1 MSNEQINFA
10 SVQAL
15 SVGDPVGGLGS
26 DLVGGLG
33 SDPGAVPGA
42 GLGREPGVGLGREPG
57 FVPGSGP
64 GSGPGGEPGND
75 PGWDRLLAEGFAA
88 LIGRPLEEYGTDAVY
103 AAGIGGNLMY
113 ETDFRQDLA
122 WVRPEALSGAEPV
135 VWDCPLF
142 GEGDKVP
149 AFDASRS
156 LFEFPALS
164 CARTALPPELAE
176 ALAAVE
182 IGHGMVRGA
191 DLAPLLAAH
200 AVDLADPAHAGTW
213 TVYHAVLVSD
223 GSLLGA
229 LKAALVT
236 GDRPEDLIDFGT
248 EPDEEGAEE
257 LAAVA
262 HDGLRTHLGHFR
274 SDGDV
279 GMVTV
284 TEEGLVPGVLH
295 ELGCA
300 PVAGWEDGHGQIDIA
315 VLRLSDRVT
324 GRAPRRA

>member
-10 SVQAL
+10 SAQAL
-15 SVGDPVGGLGS
+15 SAGDPAG
-26 DLVGGLG
+26 
-33 SDPGAVPGA
+33 DPGI
-42 GLGREPGVGLGREPG
+42 GLGRELGVVGPGA
-57 FVPGSGP
+57 GP

-88 LIGRPLEEYGTDAVY
+88 LVGRPLEEYDTGAVY

-113 ETDFRQDLA
+113 ETDFRQDLG

-135 VWDCPLF
+135 LWDCPLF
-142 GEGDKVP
+142 DEGDKVP

-156 LFEFPALS
+156 LFEFPWLS
-164 CARTALPPELAE
+164 VTEPLLPPGLATD
-176 ALAAVE
+176 LAAVE

-200 AVDLADPAHAGTW
+200 AVDLADPDHAGAW

-229 LKAALVT
+229 LKAALFT
-236 GDRPEDLIDFGT
+236 GDRPEDLIDFGV
-248 EPDEEGAEE
+248 EPDEEGAEA

-274 SDGDV
+274 SDGDT
-279 GMVTV
+279 GMVMV
-284 TEEGLVPGVLH
+284 LEEGLVPGVMDD
-295 ELGCA
+295 LGCS

-315 VLRLSDRVT
+315 VLRLSERVA
-324 GRAPRRA
+324 GSAPRPA